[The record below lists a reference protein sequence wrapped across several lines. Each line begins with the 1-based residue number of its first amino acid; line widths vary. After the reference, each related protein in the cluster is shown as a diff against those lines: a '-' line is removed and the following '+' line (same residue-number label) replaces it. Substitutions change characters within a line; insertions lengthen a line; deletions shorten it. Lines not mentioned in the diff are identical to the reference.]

1 MGGGA
6 LYVFRVSDASSEY
19 TEIAMDFT
27 RVDIIGLSTSPS
39 SGGAYA
45 LVLGEVEGNRRLPII
60 IGAFEAQAIALELEK
75 IQPPRPM
82 THDLLR
88 DTFEELDVE
97 VTEVVIDE
105 LREGTFFAK
114 IRYRHDGE
122 EHQLDSRP
130 SDAVALAVRVDAPI
144 YVAPMV
150 LDEAGIVAEDE
161 SGISSITQQAEEAP
175 AGGEEEE
182 QGGTE
187 LERKQKQLEKA
198 VEEDDYERAADLRDE
213 IQRLKQEEQEQEQ
226 NKN

>member
-1 MGGGA
+1 
-6 LYVFRVSDASSEY
+6 LDPSSEY
-19 TEIAMDFT
+19 IEIAMDFT

-114 IRYRHDGE
+114 VRYRHNGD

-161 SGISSITQQAEEAP
+161 SGISSITQQAEEAS
-175 AGGEEEE
+175 AREEEE
-182 QGGTE
+182 PSGTE

-198 VEEDDYERAADLRDE
+198 VEEEDYERAAELRDE
-213 IQRLKQEEQEQEQ
+213 IQRLQQEEEQEQNQ
-226 NKN
+226 N

>member
-1 MGGGA
+1 
-6 LYVFRVSDASSEY
+6 
-19 TEIAMDFT
+19 MDFT

-88 DTFEELDVE
+88 DTFEAVDVE

-144 YVAPMV
+144 FVAPMV

-161 SGISSITQQAEEAP
+161 SDISSLAEQAEETT
-175 AGGEEEE
+175 GTGEDEPP
-182 QGGTE
+182 GTE
-187 LERKQKQLEKA
+187 LEQMQQKLEEA
-198 VEEDDYERAADLRDE
+198 VEKEDYERAAELRDE
-213 IQRLKQEEQEQEQ
+213 IQRLEKEQQQ
-226 NKN
+226 NQN

>member
-1 MGGGA
+1 M
-6 LYVFRVSDASSEY
+6 LLSEY

-88 DTFEELDVE
+88 DTFEELEVE

-114 IRYRHDGE
+114 IRYRHDGD

-161 SGISSITQQAEEAP
+161 SGISSITQQAEETA
-175 AGGEEEE
+175 ATEEEE
-182 QGGTE
+182 PGGTE

-198 VEEDDYERAADLRDE
+198 VEEEDYERAAELRDE
-213 IQRLKQEEQEQEQ
+213 IQQLQKEEQEQEQ

>member
-1 MGGGA
+1 
-6 LYVFRVSDASSEY
+6 
-19 TEIAMDFT
+19 MDFT

-114 IRYRHDGE
+114 IRYRHNGD

-144 YVAPMV
+144 FVAPMV

-161 SGISSITQQAEEAP
+161 SGISSITQQAEEAS
-175 AGGEEEE
+175 AGGGEEEE
-182 QGGTE
+182 MGGTE

-198 VEEDDYERAADLRDE
+198 VEKENYERAAELRDE
-213 IQRLKQEEQEQEQ
+213 IQRLQEEEQEQEQ

>member
-1 MGGGA
+1 
-6 LYVFRVSDASSEY
+6 
-19 TEIAMDFT
+19 MDFT

-88 DTFEELDVE
+88 DTFEAVDVE
-97 VTEVVIDE
+97 VTEIVIDE

-144 YVAPMV
+144 FVAPMV

-161 SGISSITQQAEEAP
+161 SDISSLAEQAEETMGAEEDEP
-175 AGGEEEE
+175 A
-182 QGGTE
+182 GTE
-187 LERKQKQLEKA
+187 LEQMQQKLEEA
-198 VEEDDYERAADLRDE
+198 VEKEDYERAAELRDE
-213 IQRLKQEEQEQEQ
+213 IQRLEQEQQQ
-226 NKN
+226 NQN

>member
-1 MGGGA
+1 
-6 LYVFRVSDASSEY
+6 
-19 TEIAMDFT
+19 MDFT

-88 DTFEELDVE
+88 DTFEAVDVD
-97 VTEVVIDE
+97 VDEVVIDE

-144 YVAPMV
+144 FVAPAV

-161 SGISSITQQAEEAP
+161 SDISSLAEQAEETSAS
-175 AGGEEEE
+175 EEEE
-182 QGGTE
+182 GTE
-187 LERKQKQLEKA
+187 LEQMQKQLEEA
-198 VEEDDYERAADLRDE
+198 VKEEDYERAAELRDE
-213 IQRLKQEEQEQEQ
+213 IQRLEQEQQQ
-226 NKN
+226 NQN

>member
-1 MGGGA
+1 
-6 LYVFRVSDASSEY
+6 
-19 TEIAMDFT
+19 MDFI

-88 DTFEELDVE
+88 DTFEAVDVD

-114 IRYRHDGE
+114 IRYEHDGE

-144 YVAPMV
+144 FVAPMV
-150 LDEAGIVAEDE
+150 LDEAGIVADDEE
-161 SGISSITQQAEEAP
+161 SGVGSLTQQAEGGPTGGGSPASSSSSEEAS
-175 AGGEEEE
+175 
-182 QGGTE
+182 GGTR
-187 LERKQKQLEKA
+187 LERMQKQLEKA
-198 VEEDDYERAADLRDE
+198 VEEEDYERAAELRDE
-213 IQRLKQEEQEQEQ
+213 IEKLEQEEEQ

>member
-1 MGGGA
+1 
-6 LYVFRVSDASSEY
+6 
-19 TEIAMDFT
+19 MDFT

-88 DTFEELDVE
+88 DTFGELEVD

-114 IRYRHDGE
+114 IRYRHNGD

-161 SGISSITQQAEEAP
+161 SDISSLTQQAEERRSS
-175 AGGEEEE
+175 EEEE
-182 QGGTE
+182 GGGSQ
-187 LERKQKQLEKA
+187 LERMQKKLEKA
-198 VEEDDYERAADLRDE
+198 VEEEDYERAAELRDE
-213 IQRLKQEEQEQEQ
+213 IKRLQQEQEQ